1 MTARPRVLVV
11 GPGPH
16 SLGGVWSAIDTLLHS
31 PLADAYELQHVA
43 THRDGSAAAK
53 LRQAATG
60 IARAG
65 AAMVRGV
72 DMVWIHSSA
81 DASFRRKAVVAT
93 LARLTRT
100 PYVFHSHTS
109 GMVRYYEGA
118 SGSERA
124 VVRRVLRSAALVVAL
139 GDSWERALN
148 SMAPCVSVRVMN
160 PVDVPADAGHGVGGD
175 GPVLV
180 TGRVGDH
187 KGSRV
192 LVEALALVADRHPG
206 RHLVLAGD
214 GDPAPVRELAARLG
228 VSDRVTLTGWVD
240 GDRVARLLDEAS
252 VFALPSRDEG
262 MPMALLEAMARGVP
276 CIVTPVGGIPDL
288 VADGEHVLFVAPDDP
303 RGLADALD
311 RLWSHPDEARA
322 MGERGRQR
330 VRERCST
337 TVVAGQLDEC
347 FRQILGDRPG
357 RP

>member
-31 PLADAYELQHVA
+31 PLADAYDLRHVA
-43 THRDGSAAAK
+43 THRDGSSVAK
-53 LRQAATG
+53 LRQAVTG

-65 AAMVRGV
+65 AAMARGV

-109 GMVRYYEGA
+109 GMVRYYERA
-118 SGSERA
+118 SGPERA
-124 VVRRVLRSAALVVAL
+124 LVRRVLRSAALVVAL
-139 GDSWERALN
+139 GERWEQALN
-148 SMAPCVSVRVMN
+148 AMAPCVSVRIMN
-160 PVDVPADAGHGVGGD
+160 PVDVPDAPAHGAGGD

-192 LVEALALVADRHPG
+192 LVEALALLADRHPG
-206 RHLVLAGD
+206 RPLVLAGD
-214 GDPAPVRELAARLG
+214 GDPAPVRELAGERG
-228 VSDRVTLTGWVD
+228 VAGRVTLTGWVD

-288 VADGEHVLFVAPDDP
+288 VADGEDVLFVEPDDP
-303 RGLADALD
+303 PGLAAALD
-311 RLWSHPDEARA
+311 RLWSHPDEAAA
-322 MGERGRQR
+322 MGERGRRR

-337 TVVAGQLDEC
+337 AVVAQQLDAA
-347 FRQILGDRPG
+347 FRRVLGDSPG
-357 RP
+357 AG